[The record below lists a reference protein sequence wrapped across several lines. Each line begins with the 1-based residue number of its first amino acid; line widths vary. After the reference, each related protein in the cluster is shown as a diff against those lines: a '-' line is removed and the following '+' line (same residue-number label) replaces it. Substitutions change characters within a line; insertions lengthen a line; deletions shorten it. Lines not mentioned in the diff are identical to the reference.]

1 MIKQSRGGTEELP
14 MFLKVSDLQRLLQVS
29 TGEAYAIA
37 HTIGVTR
44 VGKRLVRIPRE
55 VFLQWR
61 AQRLAEAET
70 DRVSMRR
77 TWRSE
82 GDR

>member
-1 MIKQSRGGTEELP
+1 MEELP

-29 TGEAYAIA
+29 TGEAYTIA

-44 VGKRLVRIPRE
+44 VGKRLIRIPRE
-55 VFLQWR
+55 AFLGWR
-61 AQRLAEAET
+61 AQRLADAEA
-70 DRVSMRR
+70 DRVAMRR

-82 GDR
+82 GDG